1 MYWPS
6 SHRLEGDRKIR
17 QIGKTYYLESYGC
30 SASFADSEMIAG
42 MLSAEMIKPVVEV
55 EEADVIII
63 ITCTV
68 KTSTSHRM
76 IHRIRKLSEA
86 EKPIVVAGCMP
97 KTERNIIE
105 SINPNASLLGPAS
118 LEKII
123 ETVDKTIRGIRCVN
137 IQNLPKPKLLLPR
150 IRRNPIIG
158 IIEIS
163 SGCRGNCNFCQV
175 KIAKGELI
183 SYDNEKIV
191 TEVKQAIT
199 DGCREI
205 WLTSQDN
212 GCYGK
217 DIGTNLPE
225 LLRRILRIEND
236 FRIRLGMMNPH
247 YAEEMKNEFA
257 DLFKDERIFK
267 FLHLPVQSG
276 SGTILQK
283 MNRPNMSTNYIF
295 LTNFL
300 REKIPSLTLSTDII
314 VGFPSESDEEFQ
326 QTVELIRRSRPDIV
340 HISKFKSRP
349 GTKAEKMKE
358 LDPRTIN
365 ERSKL
370 IHKVVKE
377 IAFENNKRWVGWSG
391 KVMVDEEVKG
401 AVMARNFAYKPII
414 IKGKIPLGNTL
425 SVEVIRSTSDCLYGE
440 IRQTH

>member
-1 MYWPS
+1 M
-6 SHRLEGDRKIR
+6 DRKLSL
-17 QIGKTYYLESYGC
+17 IGKKFYLESYGC
-30 SASFADSEMIAG
+30 SASFADSEIIAG
-42 MLSAEMIKPVVEV
+42 TLCAKMFRPVAEV

-63 ITCTV
+63 VTCTV

-86 EKPIVVAGCMP
+86 EKPTIVAGCMP

-137 IQNLPKPKLLLPR
+137 IKNLPKPKLLLPR

-163 SGCRGNCNFCQV
+163 SGCLGNCSFCQV

-183 SYDNEKIV
+183 SYGNERIV
-191 TEVKQAIT
+191 KEVQQSIS

-236 FRIRLGMMNPH
+236 FRIRLGMMNPY

-257 DLFKDERIFK
+257 DLFKDEKIFK

-276 SGTILQK
+276 SGTILKK
-283 MNRPNMSTNYIF
+283 MNRLNTSSNYVF
-295 LTNFL
+295 LINFL

-314 VGFPSESDEEFQ
+314 VGFPSECDEEFQ
-326 QTVELIRRSRPDIV
+326 HTVELIRRSRPDVV

-349 GTKAEKMKE
+349 GTIAEKMKE
-358 LDPRTIN
+358 LDPRIIN
-365 ERSKL
+365 ERSEV

-377 IAFENNKRWVGWSG
+377 IAFENNNRWVGWSG
-391 KVMVDEEVKG
+391 KVMVDEDVNG

-414 IKGKIPLGNTL
+414 IKSKIPLGNT
-425 SVEVIRSTSDCLYGE
+425 VNIQVVRSTADCLYGE
-440 IRQTH
+440 ICQSH

>member
-1 MYWPS
+1 
-6 SHRLEGDRKIR
+6 
-17 QIGKTYYLESYGC
+17 
-30 SASFADSEMIAG
+30 
-42 MLSAEMIKPVVEV
+42 
-55 EEADVIII
+55 
-63 ITCTV
+63 
-68 KTSTSHRM
+68 
-76 IHRIRKLSEA
+76 
-86 EKPIVVAGCMP
+86 
-97 KTERNIIE
+97 
-105 SINPNASLLGPAS
+105 
-118 LEKII
+118 
-123 ETVDKTIRGIRCVN
+123 
-137 IQNLPKPKLLLPR
+137 
-150 IRRNPIIG
+150 
-158 IIEIS
+158 
-163 SGCRGNCNFCQV
+163 
-175 KIAKGELI
+175 
-183 SYDNEKIV
+183 
-191 TEVKQAIT
+191 
-199 DGCREI
+199 
-205 WLTSQDN
+205 
-212 GCYGK
+212 
-217 DIGTNLPE
+217 
-225 LLRRILRIEND
+225 
-236 FRIRLGMMNPH
+236 
-247 YAEEMKNEFA
+247 
-257 DLFKDERIFK
+257 RIFK

-365 ERSKL
+365 ERSEL